1 MDSKFDFSGVGNK
14 PSNAEDTV
22 KANLEIKQS
31 PVKEEEQKESSSS
44 FNEELNQEYI
54 YKRSVTIVPVTN
66 YSLYRRVNSKS
77 LPNRRDCI
85 GSSVASS
92 RVLSSN
98 KNEVDAY
105 FPAIVGLSP
114 NHPDFVF
121 RVKAW
126 LNNISVVVNEIGVT
140 FDTSF
145 RFNRKRDFYAFKTK
159 YDNIEETYEKNKIG
173 GLDKLQRALEIKIND
188 LNILESTL
196 WQFGTPIKVE
206 DYLLYRH
213 CLLYTHVA
221 KDSAI
226 INSSSEVRFY
236 IKDDNKEVELQNKLR
251 LATNNAKVNFVK
263 LLNDSK
269 QFRNIYVLVAAQQ
282 GRNVAI
288 AIKNDITTQQN
299 ELDHFSQSEPD
310 KFNKLCNDK
319 NADTKAT
326 IELLIAHGELIR
338 SAYNQ
343 NITRQDGSLVG
354 ANIGEAVAWF
364 KDPAN
369 TGAVTAYINK
379 LSYI

>member
-1 MDSKFDFSGVGNK
+1 M
-14 PSNAEDTV
+14 
-22 KANLEIKQS
+22 
-31 PVKEEEQKESSSS
+31 
-44 FNEELNQEYI
+44 NEEYV

-77 LPNRRDCI
+77 LPNRRDSI

-92 RVLSSN
+92 RILSSN
-98 KNEVDAY
+98 KNEVEAY
-105 FPAIVGLSP
+105 FPAIIGLSP

-145 RFNRKRDFYAFKTK
+145 RFRRKRDFFAFKTK
-159 YDNIEETYEKNKIG
+159 YDAIEESYERNKVG
-173 GLDKLQRALEIKIND
+173 GLDKLQKALEIKIND
-188 LNILESTL
+188 LNLLESTL
-196 WQFGTPIKVE
+196 WQYGSPINVT

-236 IKDDNKEVELQNKLR
+236 IKDDNKEIELQNKLR
-251 LATNNAKVNFVK
+251 LSTNNAKVNFVK
-263 LLNDSK
+263 LLNDAK
-269 QFRNIYVLVAAQQ
+269 QFKNVYILMAAQQ

-288 AIKNDITTQQN
+288 AIKKDITTQQN
-299 ELDHFSQSEPD
+299 ELDHYSQNEPD

-319 NADTKAT
+319 DVELKAT

-338 SAYNQ
+338 SVYNQ
-343 NITRQDGSLVG
+343 NITKSDGTLIG
-354 ANIGEAVAWF
+354 ANIKEAVAWF

-369 TGAVTAYINK
+369 TGAVTAYVNK
-379 LSYI
+379 LTYI

>member
-1 MDSKFDFSGVGNK
+1 MDNKFNFSGATNK
-14 PSNAEDTV
+14 PSDADSAV
-22 KANLEIKQS
+22 KANVENLQS
-31 PVKEEEQKESSSS
+31 PVKEEEQVKGSSS
-44 FNEELNQEYI
+44 FNEELNEEYV
-54 YKRSVTIVPVTN
+54 YKRTVTIVPVTN

-77 LPNRRDCI
+77 LPSRRDSI

-92 RVLSSN
+92 RILSSN
-98 KNEVDAY
+98 KNEVEAY
-105 FPAIVGLSP
+105 FPAIIGLSP

-145 RFNRKRDFYAFKTK
+145 RFRRKRDFFAFKTK
-159 YDNIEETYEKNKIG
+159 YDAIEESYERNKVG
-173 GLDKLQRALEIKIND
+173 GLDKLQKALEIKIND
-188 LNILESTL
+188 LNLLESTL
-196 WQFGTPIKVE
+196 WQYGTPINVT

-236 IKDDNKEVELQNKLR
+236 IKDDNKEIELQNKLR
-251 LATNNAKVNFVK
+251 LSTNNAKVNFVK
-263 LLNDSK
+263 LLNDAK
-269 QFRNIYVLVAAQQ
+269 QFKNVYILMAAQQ

-288 AIKNDITTQQN
+288 AIKKDITTQQN
-299 ELDHFSQSEPD
+299 ELDHYSQNEPD

-319 NADTKAT
+319 DAELKAT

-338 SAYNQ
+338 SVYNQ
-343 NITRQDGSLVG
+343 NITKSDGTLIG
-354 ANIGEAVAWF
+354 ANIKEAVAWF

-369 TGAVTAYINK
+369 TGAVTAYVNK
-379 LSYI
+379 LTYI